1 MAKPRLEKV
10 RALFYVLQQLTK
22 RGCANFDT
30 ASRCTRT
37 RYELIR
43 PTENKGN
50 KTHGISTSYHHIDLP
65 LFAKN
70 ALYFVKSLYLV
81 YTWA

>member
-30 ASRCTRT
+30 ASTRSRSANDNYLQEAFAAYAECVRCEIIRT
-37 RYELIR
+37 
-43 PTENKGN
+43 
-50 KTHGISTSYHHIDLP
+50 S
-65 LFAKN
+65 
-70 ALYFVKSLYLV
+70 
-81 YTWA
+81 

>member
-30 ASRCTRT
+30 ASSMSWNESMHMQVIPMATTMICR
-37 RYELIR
+37 
-43 PTENKGN
+43 
-50 KTHGISTSYHHIDLP
+50 
-65 LFAKN
+65 
-70 ALYFVKSLYLV
+70 
-81 YTWA
+81 